1 MVFGLM
7 TSPIRMIFSLLL
19 MQGISLTMFRA
30 FLNQAIQRVDPLK
43 FQFNLGNT
51 NQSGSST
58 IQSSTSQ
65 SPSLSSMPLF
75 QSLMQHYQQSQQLQ
89 VPPTPAPLVD
99 QRVID
104 LVQLIRSM
112 QPSLPPPSQQQQS
125 LPIQSP
131 STTVQLLPSPTIM
144 SSPII
149 SLNPQSLLNAAKLQ
163 QTTTQ
168 TPPALQI
175 PIPTSNYPGGG
186 GLIMVIPPKIHSETS
201 VSPAYSVSASNH
213 IEKIYHNNR
222 IDEDNEIEDGDHH
235 VNERL
240 PLLTT
245 TTTPKP
251 KSRKKSLKKKKQKR
265 KANNNMI
272 VFEAVGDLP
281 YDFDIV
287 GGDDEN

>member
-65 SPSLSSMPLF
+65 SPSLSSLPLF

-112 QPSLPPPSQQQQS
+112 QPSLPPPS
-125 LPIQSP
+125 
-131 STTVQLLPSPTIM
+131 TTTTI
-144 SSPII
+144 IANTI
-149 SLNPQSLLNAAKLQ
+149 SINHPKLQ

-186 GLIMVIPPKIHSETS
+186 IIMVIPPKIHSETS
-201 VSPAYSVSASNH
+201 VSPTYSVSASNH

-235 VNERL
+235 DNE
-240 PLLTT
+240 PVT

-251 KSRKKSLKKKKQKR
+251 KSRKTILEKEETKT
-265 KANNNMI
+265 
-272 VFEAVGDLP
+272 
-281 YDFDIV
+281 
-287 GGDDEN
+287 